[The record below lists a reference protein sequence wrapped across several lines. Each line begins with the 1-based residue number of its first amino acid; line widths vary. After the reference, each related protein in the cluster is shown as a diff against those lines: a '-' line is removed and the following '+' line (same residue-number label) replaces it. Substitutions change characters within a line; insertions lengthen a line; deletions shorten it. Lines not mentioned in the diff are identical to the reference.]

1 MIFKVTYLVRN
12 FFLSISLLALNAGCS
27 VATPSV
33 TSLLSNL
40 NSFQLTAHDLRISNL
55 SDLSSIT
62 ITASCDANNSSFEY
76 DVSNALPETWS
87 PVPTPASG
95 IFTTTNNQCAT
106 SGTFSAMLNLGSTP
120 PFNTMPIGSTFK
132 IKFRDVHTMGLSR
145 TEEFRITYSAF
156 SLSDNR
162 LINGQGLNSTRSGTS
177 HTLQGRIINIPQYP
191 VVNAATPGIH
201 TLQGK
206 TVFE

>member
-1 MIFKVTYLVRN
+1 MRRYVRS
-12 FFLSISLLALNAGCS
+12 FILSTALLALNAGCS

-40 NSFQLTAHDLRISNL
+40 NSFQLTNHDLRINNL
-55 SDLSSIT
+55 SELSNIS

-76 DVSNALPETWS
+76 DVSNAVPETWS
-87 PVPTPASG
+87 PVPSPAAG
-95 IFTTTNNQCAT
+95 IFTTTNYQCAS
-106 SGTFSAMLNLGSTP
+106 SGTYSVLLNLGSTP

-132 IKFRDVHTMGLSR
+132 IKFRDVHSMGLTR

-162 LINGQGLNSTRSGTS
+162 LINGQGLNSTRTGTS
-177 HTLQGRIINIPQYP
+177 HTLQGRIINIQQLP
-191 VVNAATPGIH
+191 VVNAATPGTH